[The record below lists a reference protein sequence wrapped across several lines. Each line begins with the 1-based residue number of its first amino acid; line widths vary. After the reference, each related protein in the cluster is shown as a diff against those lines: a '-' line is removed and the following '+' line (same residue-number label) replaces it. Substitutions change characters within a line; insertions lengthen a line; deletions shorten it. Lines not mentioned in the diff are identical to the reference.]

1 MEGFWQVLASPS
13 VVNIGGLLLAAFL
26 GWVVYSLSLKGNER
40 SERNMRECNERA
52 ATVIRDTT
60 ERTVRVIEKN
70 TEASHQQS
78 IALEKLSMMVGE
90 LRHVIEHRS

>member
-1 MEGFWQVLASPS
+1 MEGLWQLLASPS

-26 GWVVYSLSLKGNER
+26 AWVVFTLATKGNER
-40 SERNMRECNERA
+40 SERNMKECNERA
-52 ATVIRDTT
+52 AAVIRDTT

-90 LRHVIEHRS
+90 LRHVIERTS